1 MTTAPQGTGNSN
13 DIQGARGTGRPEF
26 SPTASRSMLPESLCF
41 HFSGSAPVTVSQ
53 DADRLISKTESA
65 KPNQQNRISKT
76 ESAKPITTASL
87 RLNGLAHMARLSTT
101 QPLDLPPIPGTPS
114 PRTSNDTTWDNHTR
128 LVL

>member
-65 KPNQQNRISKT
+65 KP
-76 ESAKPITTASL
+76 ITTASL